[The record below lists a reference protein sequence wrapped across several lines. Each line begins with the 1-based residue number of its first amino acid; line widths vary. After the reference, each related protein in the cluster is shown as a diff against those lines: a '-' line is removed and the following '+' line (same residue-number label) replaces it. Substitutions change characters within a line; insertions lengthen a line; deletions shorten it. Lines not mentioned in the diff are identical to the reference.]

1 MMNNSLTLINFIT
14 YCFFGV
20 LSLYTTHVFF
30 KMTLTFEKFNRK
42 YIFLSYSIYFL
53 VALYTYFF
61 IAIPQINFSIS
72 LVGIILISFL
82 YKSSIVSKFMYSLI
96 FVIIRTVIEVLVVDI
111 YAIATG
117 IKLSE
122 ILENNNI
129 VFFLLALANFIPFVL
144 VKLYSVLGKNGFHKS
159 ENVPITV
166 LLQLICVPVTSII
179 ILYSIVKVMEQNL
192 HYVSVSITLCIIL
205 LNIIFLNIYEKVKI
219 DAENKVQMAIL
230 NSQIQYYHT
239 LYHNLNNERKETL
252 KLKHNFKNSLIGIK
266 TAVVNKD
273 TASAIKEV
281 EKLLENNTY
290 EYQVFSEIPLIDAI
304 LNYKNQYAKQNNI
317 HIETDIALY
326 DAINISDSDLANILG
341 NALDNAIEA
350 CKRNIDKN
358 KKSIHL
364 QIEQRQDSVYIRI
377 SNPYE
382 NDILFKNNFPL
393 SSKRLNEYGM
403 GLKTIEKIVADKNN
417 IMNIGV
423 EGNIFELEIILF
435 SAIK

>member
-1 MMNNSLTLINFIT
+1 
-14 YCFFGV
+14 
-20 LSLYTTHVFF
+20 
-30 KMTLTFEKFNRK
+30 
-42 YIFLSYSIYFL
+42 
-53 VALYTYFF
+53 
-61 IAIPQINFSIS
+61 
-72 LVGIILISFL
+72 
-82 YKSSIVSKFMYSLI
+82 MYSLI

-122 ILENNNI
+122 ILENNNV
-129 VFFLLALANFIPFVL
+129 VFFLLALANFIPFVF

-179 ILYSIVKVMEQNL
+179 ILYSIVKVMEQDL

-205 LNIIFLNIYEKVKI
+205 MNIIFLNIYEKVKI

-239 LYHNLNNERKETL
+239 LYQNLNNERKETL

-393 SSKRLNEYGM
+393 SNKRHNEYGI